1 MVRRWLLPTLSEILA
16 ESASTSIAS
25 LTPKVI
31 AKRSLWEI
39 EPLAGTDLPANKS
52 HSVAQVQQGE
62 RQWQSAVYALGYL
75 LQEADDDQGLLLCA
89 PVPLFETGTYSTAIF
104 TPVHPDQP
112 LLTSATPVLPGLPVA
127 PEIPLLPADPL
138 QKERFCLVLTPQF
151 GLVMSLSLT
160 EAPHFQFSFDPQDIQ
175 MAWQSLR
182 ARVMLTAT
190 HQLAAL
196 DRTVESFT
204 CTGGNCVPD
213 YRLVT
218 KFTQILLQHLP
229 PEIACAPISTPAPQA
244 AAPAPTADL
253 ELLQALTHEI
263 RTPLTT
269 IRTLTRSL
277 LRRQDLAEQVVKRL
291 ESIDREC
298 TEQINRMELIFQAV
312 EIAEGQSVDL
322 TTMSVSHLLE
332 QSLPLW
338 QQQADRRSVNLAV
351 DMPQQLPTVLSN
363 PTILDR
369 VLTGLMENFTRNLPP
384 GSHLEIEVVPV
395 GDQIKLQVRSGLS
408 DSSCV
413 VDRGNTEETKAVGQL
428 LTFRPETGNLSLNMQ
443 VTKELFQLL
452 GGKMVVKPNQQQGET
467 MTIFLPMNY

>member
-16 ESASTSIAS
+16 ESASTSIA
-25 LTPKVI
+25 
-31 AKRSLWEI
+31 KRSLWEI
-39 EPLAGTDLPANKS
+39 EPLAGTETAVTKS
-52 HSVAQVQQGE
+52 HSAAQLQQGE
-62 RQWQSAVYALGYL
+62 QQWQSAVYALGYL
-75 LQEADDDQGLLLCA
+75 LQAAYNAQGLLLCA
-89 PVPLFETGTYSTAIF
+89 PVPLFESGAYSTAIF
-104 TPVHPDQP
+104 SPVHPDQP
-112 LLTSATPVLPGLPVA
+112 LLTSATPVLPGIPVA
-127 PEIPLLPADPL
+127 PEILLLPADPL
-138 QKERFCLVLTPQF
+138 QNERFCLALTPQF
-151 GLVMSLSLT
+151 GLVMSLSLID
-160 EAPHFQFSFDPQDIQ
+160 APHFQFSFDPQDIQ
-175 MAWQSLR
+175 LAWQSLR

-196 DRTVESFT
+196 DTIVDRLQPTP
-204 CTGGNCVPD
+204 PD
-213 YRLVT
+213 YQIVM
-218 KFTQILLQHLP
+218 KFTQMLLQHLP
-229 PEIACAPISTPAPQA
+229 PEAICAPLPAPV
-244 AAPAPTADL
+244 PVIEPTVPTADL

-277 LRRQDLAEQVVKRL
+277 LRRQDLVEQVVKRL

-298 TEQINRMELIFQAV
+298 TDQINRMELIFQAV

-338 QQQADRRSVNLAV
+338 QQQAARRSVNLAI
-351 DMPQQLPTVLSN
+351 DMPPQLPTVLSN

-369 VLTGLMENFTRNLPP
+369 VLTGLIENFTRNLPP
-384 GSHLEIEVVPV
+384 GSHLEVEVLPV
-395 GDQIKLQVRSGLS
+395 GDQIKLQVRSGL
-408 DSSCV
+408 CETNPGAH
-413 VDRGNTEETKAVGQL
+413 RFAGAKGENNEETKAVGQL
-428 LTFRPETGNLSLNMQ
+428 LTFRPETGNLSLNMR

>member
-1 MVRRWLLPTLSEILA
+1 
-16 ESASTSIAS
+16 
-25 LTPKVI
+25 
-31 AKRSLWEI
+31 
-39 EPLAGTDLPANKS
+39 
-52 HSVAQVQQGE
+52 
-62 RQWQSAVYALGYL
+62 
-75 LQEADDDQGLLLCA
+75 
-89 PVPLFETGTYSTAIF
+89 
-104 TPVHPDQP
+104 
-112 LLTSATPVLPGLPVA
+112 
-127 PEIPLLPADPL
+127 L
-138 QKERFCLVLTPQF
+138 QKEQFCLVLTSQF
-151 GLVMSLSLT
+151 GLVLSLNLL

-196 DRTVESFT
+196 DKTLESFT
-204 CTGGNCVPD
+204 CTSGNCTPD

-218 KFTQILLQHLP
+218 KFTQILLQQLP
-229 PEIACAPISTPAPQA
+229 PEIPSTPVAIPSPKLDPP
-244 AAPAPTADL
+244 PAPPADL

-277 LRRQDLAEQVVKRL
+277 LRRSDLAEQIVKRL

-322 TTMSVSHLLE
+322 TTMSVSQLLE
-332 QSLPLW
+332 QSLPIW
-338 QQQADRRSVNLAV
+338 QQQAARRSVNLAV
-351 DMPQQLPTVLSN
+351 EMPQQLPTVMSN

-408 DSSCV
+408 DGCEI
-413 VDRGNTEETKAVGQL
+413 DRNNAEETKAVGQL
-428 LTFRPETGNLSLNMQ
+428 LTFRPETGNLSLNTQ

-467 MTIFLPMNY
+467 MTIFLPTDY